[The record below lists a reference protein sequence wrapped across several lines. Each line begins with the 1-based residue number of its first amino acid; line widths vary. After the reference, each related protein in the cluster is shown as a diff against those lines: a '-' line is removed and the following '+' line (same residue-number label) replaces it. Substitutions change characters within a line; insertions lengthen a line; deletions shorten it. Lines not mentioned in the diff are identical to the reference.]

1 MIRQR
6 DIFCCDVR
14 ARESGYDS
22 RLVSLTKKMNDL
34 FTKKCNVNKR
44 N

>member
-1 MIRQR
+1 MIKQR
-6 DIFCCDVR
+6 DIFCCGVM

-22 RLVSLTKKMNDL
+22 GLVNLTKKINDL